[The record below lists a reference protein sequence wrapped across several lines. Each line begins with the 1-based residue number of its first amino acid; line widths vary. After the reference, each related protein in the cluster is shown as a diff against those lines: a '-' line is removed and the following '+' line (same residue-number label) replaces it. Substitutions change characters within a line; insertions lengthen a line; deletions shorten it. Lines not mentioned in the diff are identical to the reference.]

1 MLVLSVVVAASLGAG
16 VAGLAVHDS
25 ASSSMPVV
33 PPSSTSSSTSTPTM
47 RSIGAVL
54 PELRQFVESNRGL
67 DFLRPVDVELLEDDA
82 FEKRLGPTDD
92 EDRDEIEKTEFVL
105 QAMGL
110 LEPGTD
116 LLAAIEAFAADAVLG
131 FYDAETE
138 ELVVRGNEASPLV
151 RSTLVH
157 ELVHALEDQH
167 FELDRPDL
175 GDEAGAGFLALA
187 EGSAV
192 RIEQRYIDS
201 LPRAERRAAAQ
212 AEAAQ
217 GQGIP
222 DDLPEVV
229 QVLFGFPYAFGPDL
243 VRAIIG
249 AGGQARLDTAFAAP
263 PASTEQVLDPARYL
277 NDDRPD
283 VVAVPRPDRPAF
295 DDGEIGELFLLL
307 MLRAELSDDA
317 AREAARGWG
326 GDRYVAWRDGA
337 RTCVR
342 MDFVMDT
349 AQDTRQLERALED
362 WAAERPST
370 ASSSGTSVRTCG

>member
-1 MLVLSVVVAASLGAG
+1 MLALSVAVAVSLGAG
-16 VAGLAVHDS
+16 VAGVAVHE
-25 ASSSMPVV
+25 AAPSSMPVV
-33 PPSSTSSSTSTPTM
+33 PLSPTRSSTSTSSP
-47 RSIGAVL
+47 RSIDAVL

-67 DFLRPVDVELLEDDA
+67 DFLRPVDVELLDDDA
-82 FEKRLGPTDD
+82 FEKRLGPIDA
-92 EDRDEIEKTEFVL
+92 EDREEIEKTEFVL

-110 LEPGTD
+110 LPPGTD

-192 RIEQRYIDS
+192 RVERRYIDS
-201 LPRAERRAAAQ
+201 LPRSERRSAAQ

-229 QVLFGFPYAFGPDL
+229 QILFGFPYAFGPDL
-243 VRAIIG
+243 VRAVIG
-249 AGGQARLDTAFAAP
+249 AGGQPGLDAAFADP
-263 PASTEQVLDPARYL
+263 PASTEQVLDPTRYL
-277 NDDRPD
+277 NGDRPD

-307 MLRAELSDDA
+307 MLRAELSDDV
-317 AREAARGWG
+317 AREAAQGWG
-326 GDRYVAWRDGA
+326 GDRYVAWRDGV

-349 AQDTRQLERALED
+349 AKDTRQLEAALKA
-362 WAAERPST
+362 WAAERPRT
-370 ASSSGTSVRTCG
+370 ASVSRTSLRTCG